1 MAIQKTLEMDFATE
15 LNRTHRIRIY
25 DVRDDITPAEISA
38 AMDQII
44 TANLFSGSGGELT
57 GKVNARIITKETEDI
72 SLL

>member
-1 MAIQKTLEMDFATE
+1 
-15 LNRTHRIRIY
+15 
-25 DVRDDITPAEISA
+25 
-38 AMDQII
+38 MDQII

>member
-1 MAIQKTLEMDFATE
+1 MALQKTLEMDFATE

-72 SLL
+72 DVL

>member
-1 MAIQKTLEMDFATE
+1 MALQKTLEMDFATE

-72 SLL
+72 NLL

>member
-1 MAIQKTLEMDFATE
+1 MAVQKTLEMDFATE

>member
-25 DVRDDITPAEISA
+25 DVRDDLTAAEISA

-44 TANLFSGSGGELT
+44 TTNLFNGSGGELT
-57 GKVNARIITKETEDI
+57 GKVTARIITKETEDI
-72 SLL
+72 DVL

>member
-25 DVRDDITPAEISA
+25 DVSEDLTPAEVSA
-38 AMDQII
+38 AMGQII
-44 TANLFSGSGGELT
+44 TANIFSGSGGELT